1 MWASEKV
8 LLHAVDWD
16 FLVIQ
21 EIPEGGRKIKG
32 RLLAN
37 GAEIID
43 TLCLSPLECKLC
55 EDRDLAILFTF
66 VAPGP
71 NI

>member
-1 MWASEKV
+1 VWASEKV
-8 LLHAVDWD
+8 LLHSVDWD

-43 TLCLSPLECKLC
+43 TLCLSPLECKL
-55 EDRDLAILFTF
+55 
-66 VAPGP
+66 
-71 NI
+71 